1 MCAGGCAVGV
11 DTRAPHALLVEP
23 ALLSFAIEVLFPSRF
38 VCRSL
43 PSTPFY
49 VGRRLRS
56 GGGGTVAGGM
66 PSWPGEDA
74 VGGHVR
80 PAPYRMPLAP
90 LPVALASSPP

>member
-23 ALLSFAIEVLFPSRF
+23 ALLSFEVSFPSRF
-38 VCRSL
+38 VFRSL

-74 VGGHVR
+74 VG
-80 PAPYRMPLAP
+80 LACKVCAIP
-90 LPVALASSPP
+90 DCHSPP